1 MIIRAR
7 GRGMSGWRKVKM
19 PRKTQALAQGKDR
32 ADQGTQK
39 EMKGLFSCA
48 RECMHVHSC
57 GWTICADVRWVAE
70 GRRVN
75 WRAGRWGNTWLPC
88 RGHWEGAR
96 VSRNASASCTPTT
109 FSASR
114 RMMGSPGREN
124 PPQPASAPRGVLPH
138 FPGSFR
144 AKLQPSRCRKGDA
157 AGHMRG
163 LATACT
169 GSAAACTWDVR
180 GTHTKTPHLQTL
192 SPFPLRAG
200 ILIILIRRGKPSKND
215 RGLHHLWGVLL

>member
-1 MIIRAR
+1 VIIRAR

-19 PRKTQALAQGKDR
+19 RRKTQALAQGKDR

-48 RECMHVHSC
+48 RECMHVVHNMC
-57 GWTICADVRWVAE
+57 RCAVGGRGEKGELE
-70 GRRVN
+70 GR
-75 WRAGRWGNTWLPC
+75 RWGNTWLPC

>member
-1 MIIRAR
+1 MIIRTR
-7 GRGMSGWRKVKM
+7 GRGMSGWRKGQIR
-19 PRKTQALAQGKDR
+19 RKTQALAQGKDR
-32 ADQGTQK
+32 ASQGTQE
-39 EMKGLFSCA
+39 EMKGFLSCA
-48 RECMHVHSC
+48 RECMHVYPC
-57 GWTICADVRWVAE
+57 GWRICADVRWVAE
-70 GRRVN
+70 GTRVN
-75 WRAGRWGNTWLPC
+75 WRARRWGNTWLPS

-200 ILIILIRRGKPSKND
+200 ILIILIRRGKPSRND